1 MRKKHNKYDLSGEYG
16 IVYTSNGEEY
26 WFDKEDYDKIK
37 DYYWRKDPHG
47 YLRSQIFDTETKKYK
62 YSKSLFSRCKFQKLE
77 VRLEY
82 KYGKYLLIPIHKAD
96 FSLSLEEYQ
105 KTWWLSQT
113 KEE

>member
-1 MRKKHNKYDLSGEYG
+1 MVRIMSESILYQEALKYVRLTNELKCSLEVIFRALKDG
-16 IVYTSNGEEY
+16 VY
-26 WFDKEDYDKIK
+26 
-37 DYYWRKDPHG
+37 H
-47 YLRSQIFDTETKKYK
+47 K
-62 YSKSLFSRCKFQKLE
+62 YSKSLFSRGKFQKLE

-82 KYGKYLLIPIHKAD
+82 KYGKYFLVPIHKAD

>member
-1 MRKKHNKYDLSGEYG
+1 MVRIMSESILYQEALKYVKLTNELKCSLEVIFRALKDG
-16 IVYTSNGEEY
+16 VY
-26 WFDKEDYDKIK
+26 
-37 DYYWRKDPHG
+37 H
-47 YLRSQIFDTETKKYK
+47 K